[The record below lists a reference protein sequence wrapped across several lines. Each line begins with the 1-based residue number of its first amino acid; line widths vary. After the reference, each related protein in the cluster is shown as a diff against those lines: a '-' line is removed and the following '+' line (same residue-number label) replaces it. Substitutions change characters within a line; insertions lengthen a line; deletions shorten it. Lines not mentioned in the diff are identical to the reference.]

1 MSTSFPVASDLRG
14 WKEWWEGSLPV
25 RALRPFPWSPSLAS
39 HLTLVLSLLA
49 CSVLPLSLGK
59 VYGGGSTGGYLKLGC
74 QKRSP
79 MKRETDSE
87 RRNLFSE
94 VSITV
99 TTMEMMSADV
109 IKLNDDIFSLSF
121 WEERNS
127 LWSQPGE
134 NSYSLDFWLTL
145 LMF

>member
-1 MSTSFPVASDLRG
+1 
-14 WKEWWEGSLPV
+14 
-25 RALRPFPWSPSLAS
+25 
-39 HLTLVLSLLA
+39 
-49 CSVLPLSLGK
+49 
-59 VYGGGSTGGYLKLGC
+59 
-74 QKRSP
+74 

>member
-1 MSTSFPVASDLRG
+1 
-14 WKEWWEGSLPV
+14 
-25 RALRPFPWSPSLAS
+25 
-39 HLTLVLSLLA
+39 
-49 CSVLPLSLGK
+49 
-59 VYGGGSTGGYLKLGC
+59 
-74 QKRSP
+74 

-127 LWSQPGE
+127 L
-134 NSYSLDFWLTL
+134 
-145 LMF
+145 